1 MKIIATSPRLL
12 LREWT
17 VETDFQWFYELNSD
31 PLVVQYTGDEPFE
44 NSEAAYQFLAQYDQY
59 RKYGM
64 GRWAVSLKEQPAT
77 VLGWCGLK
85 YHPDSDQ
92 VDVGYRFFRRYWGNG
107 YATEAA
113 KASLEYGFQTLGL
126 NTIYA
131 HAMKDNMASIKVLEK
146 IGMSYWKN
154 SMMEGQEA
162 VLYKIE
168 R

>member
-1 MKIIATSPRLL
+1 MKVICTTSRLL

-17 VETDFQWFYELNSD
+17 AEADFQWFYELNED
-31 PLVVQYTGDEPFE
+31 PLVVQYTGDAPFV
-44 NSEAAYQFLAQYDQY
+44 SKEAAYQFLSQYDQY
-59 RKYGM
+59 EQYGM
-64 GRWAVSLKEQPAT
+64 GRWAVALKDQPDT

-113 KASLEYGFQTLGL
+113 KASIDYGFYHLGL
-126 NTIYA
+126 PTIYA
-131 HAMKDNMASIKVLEK
+131 HAMKNNIASIKVLEK

-154 SMMEGQEA
+154 SIMEGQEA